1 MHSRRTYAKHYNF
14 STNQHFLRTTGTRAC
29 SNVIKE
35 LYNFN
40 ERSRDLQKNSKSNF
54 DCLGQLAG
62 YIPLLTFCEFL
73 HLKMGCAFSGDNHRV
88 PKVFRRKKVGIFFS
102 AGKHLLTLQELLTI
116 DRQIYGSTETL
127 FISQ

>member
-1 MHSRRTYAKHYNF
+1 MCTQDEPTLSITIFQPINIFFELLAHARALRSCTT
-14 STNQHFLRTTGTRAC
+14 ST
-29 SNVIKE
+29 
-35 LYNFN
+35 
-40 ERSRDLQKNSKSNF
+40 RDLQKNSKSNF